1 MLSITPK
8 HKAYLAVQPIDFR
21 RGIDGLSALCRSQ
34 FSLDPFSG
42 HCFIF
47 RNKKASAIKILI
59 YDSQGF
65 WLCQKRLSKGSFQHW
80 PRSSTSV
87 IMLDSAQ
94 LQALLNNG
102 NPAALNCAPP
112 WRLITEKP

>member
-8 HKAYLAVQPIDFR
+8 HRVYLAVQAVDFR

-34 FSLDPFSG
+34 FALDPFSG

-47 RNKKASAIKILI
+47 RNRQASAIKILI

-65 WLCQKRLSKGSFQHW
+65 LLCQKRLSKGTFRYW
-80 PRSSTSV
+80 PKSSTSV
-87 IMLDSAQ
+87 IVLNSTQ
-94 LQALLNNG
+94 LQVLLQNG
-102 NPAALNCAPP
+102 NPEAVNTEPP
-112 WRLITEKP
+112 WRLLT